1 MPRLALDSPLRISL
15 VRYIV
20 NQKAFFLLLYK
31 MEVFAA
37 LWQSI
42 FFLSVYIGLV
52 FEDVILRLTTNS
64 NAARLFCADKKSE
77 IQWKE
82 VELYKI

>member
-15 VRYIV
+15 GRYIV
-20 NQKAFFLLLYK
+20 NQKAFSLSLYK

-64 NAARLFCADKKSE
+64 NAARLFCADRNLKYNGKR
-77 IQWKE
+77 
-82 VELYKI
+82 